1 MRTATY
7 KNNKMSI
14 IYVYTM
20 IILAIIMGSI
30 LFTNINSN
38 AAINKSLDLSQKQ
51 LILLS
56 NYLYFEDTEKLI
68 PIQDKLD
75 SMKKDNKYNP
85 DLINSPASGI
95 KDSKAIEMFE
105 DMESDA
111 ILSNLVAVDSID
123 TNIRAVAF
131 VDKNCVGIKDAE
143 AVVVFQGTK
152 GLDEPWLDNLQGA
165 TEVETDMQLEAG
177 AFFKRVEK
185 TYNVSHVTG
194 HSKGGNLSQYVTITS
209 GENVRKCVSF
219 DGQGFSKYF
228 INKYK
233 TQIKNNAYKITNIC
247 SYKEPVHAMLTPI
260 ASRVLLIKTD
270 EDTDSL
276 SSHVSSLLYEKEF
289 FDENGTY
296 LNSCLTKPTNTV
308 KTVEKLSDYVV
319 ENISDESFEYASEKI
334 TPVLGYVMPL
344 MQDTIAHEDMSVLE
358 ALYTELKEDKS
369 AGTSTSAQ

>member
-194 HSKGGNLSQYVTITS
+194 HSKGGNLSQYITLTN
-209 GENVRKCVSF
+209 GDNIRNCVSF
-219 DGQGFSKYF
+219 DGQGFSDLF
-228 INKYK
+228 IEKYK
-233 TQIKNNAYKITNIC
+233 DNIQKYSDKITTIA
-247 SYKEPVHAMLTPI
+247 SYKEPVHMLLTNL
-260 ASRVLLIKTD
+260 SGETLTIKTSD
-270 EDTDSL
+270 EVDPLT
-276 SSHVSSLLYEKEF
+276 SHVSSILYNEDY
-289 FDENGTY
+289 FDENGNYKEEIFTEPSE
-296 LNSCLTKPTNTV
+296 LIQNIGKST
-308 KTVEKLSDYVV
+308 EKLLETLDKEQIEHISESAAPYVSSIV
-319 ENISDESFEYASEKI
+319 SLLQEAMEREDVSLFKAIYEEIKERKSENK
-334 TPVLGYVMPL
+334 
-344 MQDTIAHEDMSVLE
+344 
-358 ALYTELKEDKS
+358 
-369 AGTSTSAQ
+369 